1 MEIKAMPAF
10 KTGKKPSGFG
20 NFKDLGYIGGR
31 TENVERLMAAFSYM
45 TLGLGGLVYTL
56 LSGRYARTHF
66 FRFHF
71 LQAILL
77 GIFGTLIGWTSEAFV
92 GIIGGILQMIPGA
105 GPQMILFI
113 PITVRLVLNAGLLLC
128 LYGIIMSFLGREA
141 PMPVISKLVR
151 QQLR

>member
-1 MEIKAMPAF
+1 MPAF
-10 KTGKKPSGFG
+10 KTGKKPSGIG
-20 NFKDLGYIGGR
+20 NFKDLGYIGSR

-56 LSGRYARTHF
+56 LSGRYARTNF

-77 GIFGTLIGWTSEAFV
+77 GIFGTLIGWTSNAFV
-92 GIIGGILQMIPGA
+92 EIIGGILQLIPGA

-113 PITVRLVLNAGLLLC
+113 PMTINLVLKAGLLLC

-141 PMPVISKLVR
+141 PMPVITKLVR